1 MSAEGWIYSVAVLCA
16 VQVLVLWRDTPDL
29 RLAAIS
35 RNTGRNIAG
44 KGTNTSGRPGK
55 PHGRQDIADI
65 ISELISLVKN
75 GSSLVEAC
83 EEAGGSSFA
92 VPQIT
97 PSRIF
102 TMLRRRCSGSQP
114 YCARVSFQLSSA
126 CELSAV
132 LGCAAAKCLESVSA
146 DHKRFTA
153 VEDRKHSALAVPRMT
168 LKILLALPALILLGA
183 QVSGSQPFAVLFTT
197 PVGWT
202 CLASAGVFYGIGA
215 VWVKSLIRHFQKESV
230 EYLT

>member
-35 RNTGRNIAG
+35 RHTGRNIAG
-44 KGTNTSGRPGK
+44 RGIDTSGRPGK
-55 PHGRQDIADI
+55 SRGRQDIADI

-102 TMLRRRCSGSQP
+102 TMLRRRCSESQP
-114 YCARVSFQLSSA
+114 YCAR
-126 CELSAV
+126 
-132 LGCAAAKCLESVSA
+132 
-146 DHKRFTA
+146 
-153 VEDRKHSALAVPRMT
+153 VPRMT

-183 QVSGSQPFAVLFTT
+183 QASGSQPFAVLFTT
-197 PVGWT
+197 PVGWS
-202 CLASAGVFYGIGA
+202 CLAGAGVFYGIGA

>member
-132 LGCAAAKCLESVSA
+132 NQYLQTTNGSL
-146 DHKRFTA
+146 
-153 VEDRKHSALAVPRMT
+153 L
-168 LKILLALPALILLGA
+168 LKTGNIQRL
-183 QVSGSQPFAVLFTT
+183 QY
-197 PVGWT
+197 PV
-202 CLASAGVFYGIGA
+202 
-215 VWVKSLIRHFQKESV
+215 
-230 EYLT
+230 

>member
-35 RNTGRNIAG
+35 RHTGRNIAG
-44 KGTNTSGRPGK
+44 RGIDTSGRPGK
-55 PHGRQDIADI
+55 SRGRQDIADI

-102 TMLRRRCSGSQP
+102 TMLRR
-114 YCARVSFQLSSA
+114 
-126 CELSAV
+126 
-132 LGCAAAKCLESVSA
+132 VSA
-146 DHKRFTA
+146 ILCKGII
-153 VEDRKHSALAVPRMT
+153 SAL
-168 LKILLALPALILLGA
+168 
-183 QVSGSQPFAVLFTT
+183 
-197 PVGWT
+197 
-202 CLASAGVFYGIGA
+202 
-215 VWVKSLIRHFQKESV
+215 IRLRAECRTGMCRC
-230 EYLT
+230 EMP